1 MGATIL
7 IGRAEKL
14 ERVPD
19 RAYREEL
26 GLAPRFFAERLA
38 FMTAEHHRVRNF
50 VVAELPRAGGRPLEP
65 EEIARSLGIEPFRL
79 EAILGE
85 LEKNLFFLVRD
96 DAGAVSWAFPVT
108 SVKTPHR
115 ARFSSGES
123 SFTA

>member
-1 MGATIL
+1 MEDTIL
-7 IGRAEKL
+7 IGRGEKL

-19 RAYREEL
+19 STYREGL
-26 GLAPRFFAERLA
+26 DLAPRFFAERLA

-65 EEIARSLGIEPFRL
+65 LEIARSLGIEPVRL

-85 LEKNLFFLVRD
+85 LEKNLFFLVRN

-115 ARFSSGES
+115 ACFSSGES